1 MADKIENWKKAG
13 QIARDVSEY
22 AKSII
27 QQGVSLSQIA
37 DLIELK
43 INELGA
49 KPAFP
54 VNLSINETAAH
65 YTPTANDPSIAEGL
79 LKVDLGVNYNGYL
92 ADTAF
97 TLDLTPDNEYADII
111 KAAEDALGEAIKII
125 KPGITVSEVG
135 AAIEDKIKELGFNP
149 IRNLSGHE
157 IKTWNLHA
165 GLTIPNYDSKSGS
178 KLKEGMI
185 IAIEP
190 FATTG
195 KGMVKDGRPSGIYKF
210 IANKPIRDT
219 DSRKILQY
227 IADNYATL
235 PFAARWIVDV
245 FGSRAQLCL
254 NMLQQ
259 QGILYQYNHLNES
272 SDGIVSQAE
281 HTILITENGCEVLTI

>member
-1 MADKIENWKKAG
+1 MAEKIENWKKAG

-27 QQGVSLSQIA
+27 QQGVSLSQIT

-65 YTPTANDPSIAEGL
+65 YTPTATDPSIAEGL
-79 LKVDLGVNYNGYL
+79 LKVDLGVNYLGYL

-97 TLDLTPDNEYADII
+97 TIDLTPDHEYSELI

-125 KPGITVSEVG
+125 KPGITVSEIG
-135 AAIEDKIKELGFNP
+135 AAIESKIRDKGYNP

-157 IKTWNLHA
+157 IKLWNLHA
-165 GLTIPNYDSKSGS
+165 GLTIPNYNSNSGS

-210 IANKPIRDT
+210 IANNPIRDT
-219 DSRKILQY
+219 ESRKILQH
-227 IADNYATL
+227 IMENYATL
-235 PFAARWIVDV
+235 PFAGRWIIDI
-245 FGSRAQLCL
+245 FGNRAQLAL

-259 QGILYQYNHLNES
+259 QGILYQFAHLNES
-272 SDGIVSQAE
+272 SNGMVSQAE
-281 HTILITENGCEVLTI
+281 HTILVTKNGCEVLTI

>member
-1 MADKIENWKKAG
+1 MAEKIENWKKAG
-13 QIARDVSEY
+13 QIARDVVEY

-27 QQGVSLSQIA
+27 HQGASLSQIS

-65 YTPTANDPSIAEGL
+65 YTPTSTDPSIAEGL
-79 LKVDLGVNYNGYL
+79 MKVDIGVNYLGYL

-97 TLDLTPDNEYADII
+97 TVDLTPDQQYSEII
-111 KAAEDALGEAIKII
+111 KASEEALGEAIKII
-125 KPGITVSEVG
+125 KPGITVSEIGEV
-135 AAIEDKIKELGFNP
+135 IESKIKELGYNP

-157 IKTWNLHA
+157 IKLWNLHA
-165 GLTIPNYDSKSGS
+165 GLTIPNYNSKSGS

-195 KGMVKDGRPSGIYKF
+195 KGMVKDGRPSGIYRL
-210 IANKPIRDT
+210 IANKPVRDA
-219 DSRKILQY
+219 DSRKVLQH
-227 IADNYATL
+227 IMENYATL
-235 PFAARWIVDV
+235 PFASRWVIDT
-245 FGSRAQLCL
+245 FGNRAQLVL

-272 SDGIVSQAE
+272 SNGVVSQAE
-281 HTILITENGCEVLTI
+281 HTILVTENGCEVLTI